1 MWVMFA
7 RRSTIIGTNGPDTLF
22 GTGFDDA
29 MSALD
34 GDDFVN
40 AGAGNDSVSGGL
52 GNDDLRGLDGN
63 DTLSF
68 HPPQLDERRTRR
80 RCPTGAS
87 RPTIRPCVNAGK
99 PSLPLPNPR

>member
-7 RRSTIIGTNGPDTLF
+7 RRSTITGTNTLF
-22 GTGFDDA
+22 GTGFDDSI
-29 MSALD
+29 SALD

-63 DTLSF
+63 DTLCPFTLSSSMSG
-68 HPPQLDERRTRR
+68 ERV
-80 RCPTGAS
+80 GAVQ
-87 RPTIRPCVNAGK
+87 RAQAAQ
-99 PSLPLPNPR
+99 PSDPL